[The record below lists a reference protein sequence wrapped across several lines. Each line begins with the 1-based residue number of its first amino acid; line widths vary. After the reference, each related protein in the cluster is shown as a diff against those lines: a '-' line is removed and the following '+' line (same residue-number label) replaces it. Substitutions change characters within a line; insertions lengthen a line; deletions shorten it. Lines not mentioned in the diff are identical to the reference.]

1 MDNSNLKNNRYM
13 GKLID
18 ASLLPKTED
27 GFTCCRWCNGPVKP
41 PKRTMCSPECVHE
54 ILIRTNT
61 NYLRTCLYKRDKAI
75 CALCHIDTKDIAKKA
90 INLVGQDK
98 EDFLKEHSI
107 SLKRKIW
114 IKKHGGGL
122 WDADHIIPVVKG
134 GGLCGLDNLRTL
146 CIKCHKNE
154 TKKLLTKDSSK
165 KKDNIED

>member
-1 MDNSNLKNNRYM
+1 MRYM

-18 ASLLPKTED
+18 AKLLPKDDD
-27 GFTCCRWCNGPVKP
+27 GYTCCRWCNGPVIP

-61 NYLRTCLYKRDKAI
+61 NYLRTCVYKRDKGI
-75 CALCHIDTKDIAKKA
+75 CKLCGIDTKNIAKEA
-90 INLVGQDK
+90 ILLDGSNR
-98 EDFLKEHSI
+98 EEYLKEYSI
-107 SLKRKIW
+107 STKRKIW

-154 TKKLLTKDSSK
+154 TKILLTKDKTDKTDKSIK
-165 KKDNIED
+165 E